1 MNEEEKEKLKE
12 QLKASMSKDHFKE
25 HRSEEKKEENTA
37 KEPEENKSLT
47 PNLEEINLSG
57 NLKKQE
63 NIEKKNNLT
72 VPMLIS
78 IVLILIIAIVYLF
91 YKQNEIINNF
101 TQKEITIKEE
111 LKTLQE
117 NINIS
122 KEEDNNKETPKE
134 TKEEPILVKEES
146 VSINSEKNIDTE
158 EKIEELKPII
168 QEVIKVEKI
177 VKELVNVD
185 NFKEFYN
192 SSKFVELKC
201 YDYEIASILPS
212 SKCKKELTLF
222 LEKNKNSLRFEI
234 IPVID
239 ENEKELFK
247 NFDYIKLDNI
257 PKSTNLKRFVLRGL
271 SRERVLEISWEL
283 KQKLGKDIILTPT
296 NYYVESRAE
305 NRGVIVRAY
314 YNK

>member
-12 QLKASMSKDHFKE
+12 QLKASMSKDHFKD
-25 HRSEEKKEENTA
+25 HRTEEKKEQDDI
-37 KEPEENKSLT
+37 KEDDQKKSIT

-57 NLKKQE
+57 TFNKQE
-63 NIEKKNNLT
+63 NTKNKNNLT
-72 VPMLIS
+72 VPTLIS
-78 IVLILIIAIVYLF
+78 IVLVLVIAIIYLF
-91 YKQNEIINNF
+91 YRQNEIINNF
-101 TQKEITIKEE
+101 AQKELTIKEE
-111 LKTLQE
+111 LKSLQE
-117 NINIS
+117 NLN
-122 KEEDNNKETPKE
+122 E
-134 TKEEPILVKEES
+134 TKEEPIKQMSDE
-146 VSINSEKNIDTE
+146 ITE
-158 EKIEELKPII
+158 EKTPSKEELPIVVTKENDNIEEKPEEIKPTI
-168 QEVIKVEKI
+168 QEIIKVEKI

-192 SSKFVELKC
+192 SSKFIELKC
-201 YDYEIASILPS
+201 YDYEIASISPS
-212 SKCKKELTLF
+212 NKCKKELNVF

-247 NFDYIKLDNI
+247 SFDSIKLNNI

-283 KQKLGKDIILTPT
+283 KQKLGKDVILTPT
-296 NYYVESRAE
+296 NYYVESRAQ